1 MSTTPYTADLCDEF
15 DAYVR
20 IAEPGFL
27 TFGKKRRFGGPVY
40 CLHVFEDNSLVKDA
54 VSEPGNGRVL
64 VVDGG
69 ASIRCALLGGNLA
82 AMAASNGWQGIVING
97 SIRDS
102 HEINDIEI
110 GVKAIATCPRKS
122 KKQGKGEVDATLFFS
137 GVQIS
142 PGDYLY
148 ADDDG
153 IVIASQSLVA
163 SD

>member
-1 MSTTPYTADLCDEF
+1 MSAAPYTADLCDEF
-15 DAYVR
+15 EDTVR
-20 IAEPGFL
+20 IAEPGFT

-40 CLHVFEDNSLVKDA
+40 CLHVFEDNSLVKEA
-54 VSEPGNGRVL
+54 VSQPGNGRVL

-82 AMAASNGWQGIVING
+82 ALAADNGWQGIIING

-102 HEINDIEI
+102 HEINNIDI
-110 GVKAIATCPRKS
+110 GVKALATCPRKS
-122 KKQGKGEVDATLFFS
+122 KKQGKGEVDASLYFS
-137 GVQIS
+137 GVQIT

-153 IVIASQSLVA
+153 IVVASQSLVA
-163 SD
+163 NR